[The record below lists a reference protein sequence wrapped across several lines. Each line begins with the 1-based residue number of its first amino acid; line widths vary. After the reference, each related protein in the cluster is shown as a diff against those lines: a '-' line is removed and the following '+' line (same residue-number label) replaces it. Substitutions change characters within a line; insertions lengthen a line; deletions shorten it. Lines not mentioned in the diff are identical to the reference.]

1 MSDPAVKSFVGRVR
15 DILHDL
21 SPSERRLAEFALDFP
36 GDLAGYSASELASL
50 AHVSNATVTRFIRRL
65 GYSNYEA
72 ARKQVRS
79 EKKAGSPLLLAATED
94 FQHQAYREPAMPD
107 CLRLVLEMR
116 EAGIASV
123 VSGAGPTVLVLTERD
138 ALDVAATTALG
149 PVLRE
154 RALQR
159 LAGRLVDGVLTVSAS
174 EHRSQLRNREAAQA
188 RLVAVLAEAI
198 APPPRQRRPTRPSRR
213 SQERRIAEKKRRG
226 EIKRT
231 RRDLGD

>member
-1 MSDPAVKSFVGRVR
+1 MGSVSR
-15 DILHDL
+15 DL
-21 SPSERRLAEFALDFP
+21 
-36 GDLAGYSASELASL
+36 
-50 AHVSNATVTRFIRRL
+50 T
-65 GYSNYEA
+65 
-72 ARKQVRS
+72 VRS
-79 EKKAGSPLLLAATED
+79 GVVLPAAE
-94 FQHQAYREPAMPD
+94 
-107 CLRLVLEMR
+107 LRWR
-116 EAGIASV
+116 FSRSGGPGGQSV
-123 VSGAGPTVLVLTERD
+123 NTTDSRVELSI
-138 ALDVAATTALG
+138 DVAATTALG

-159 LAGRLVDGVLTVSAS
+159 LAGRLVDGVLTVAAS

-226 EIKRT
+226 QIKRT